1 MEMKKYSRECKL
13 EAVSLMKKRA
23 VAIVQAAR
31 NFNLNHNL
39 WRRWLKELDAH
50 IRAIW
55 RRGEP
60 DALLH
65 YSDQGS
71 P

>member
-13 EAVSLMKKRA
+13 EAVGLMKKRA

-39 WRRWLKELDAH
+39 WRRWLKELEH
-50 IRAIW
+50 QAII
-55 RRGEP
+55 
-60 DALLH
+60 
-65 YSDQGS
+65 
-71 P
+71 